1 MHDYAGHPFQAQLSR
16 ELARRGHDVAHS
28 FLARDRSQKGALE
41 RRPGDPAN
49 LVFMPIRRG
58 DDSSRYGVLRRMRH
72 ELVYGRRLVRA
83 AAAYGPDV
91 VISANT
97 PLPAQ
102 WQLMTWSHRSSSA
115 FVYWMQDLI
124 SVAVTQKVTRRFGR
138 MGFPAAKFVRW
149 LESSSLVGADGVVA
163 VTPAF
168 RGPLAEYRVPDENI
182 AVIPNWA
189 PLDEI
194 VPVERRNPWAM
205 EHGLADD
212 LVFLYAGALGIK
224 HDPALLM
231 ELAQTLPATVV
242 VVSEGGGA
250 DAVKAEAAR
259 RQLDNVRVLPVQPYQ
274 RLSEVLGSAD
284 VLVATLDRQ
293 GSAHSVP
300 SKVLS
305 YLCAERPI
313 LAIIPREN
321 LAATVVAESGGGVV
335 VQPDDLRGT
344 LAAARQLAGNE
355 TQRRELALRGRAY
368 AKRTFDIRRI
378 GDEFEAVLAR
388 ASAARK

>member
-1 MHDYAGHPFQAQLSR
+1 
-16 ELARRGHDVAHS
+16 
-28 FLARDRSQKGALE
+28 
-41 RRPGDPAN
+41 
-49 LVFMPIRRG
+49 
-58 DDSSRYGVLRRMRH
+58 
-72 ELVYGRRLVRA
+72 
-83 AAAYGPDV
+83 
-91 VISANT
+91 
-97 PLPAQ
+97 
-102 WQLMTWSHRSSSA
+102 
-115 FVYWMQDLI
+115 
-124 SVAVTQKVTRRFGR
+124 
-138 MGFPAAKFVRW
+138 
-149 LESSSLVGADGVVA
+149 

-194 VPVERRNPWAM
+194 VPVERRNPWAL
-205 EHGLADD
+205 EHGLADE

-355 TQRRELALRGRAY
+355 TQRREFALRGRAY

>member
-1 MHDYAGHPFQAQLSR
+1 
-16 ELARRGHDVAHS
+16 
-28 FLARDRSQKGALE
+28 
-41 RRPGDPAN
+41 
-49 LVFMPIRRG
+49 
-58 DDSSRYGVLRRMRH
+58 MRH
-72 ELVYGRRLVRA
+72 ELVYGRRLVGA

-355 TQRRELALRGRAY
+355 TQRREFALRGRAY